1 LIVCPSNKRA
11 AAWLVFFFLLA
22 LAARMSWGQ
31 SQEFP
36 ALSSATSEL
45 SSYDTNALWAL
56 YFQTLTE
63 QDALLTMDKLRWQAF
78 ESSMLAYFESLQMQ
92 MLASQRT
99 ERRASLA
106 LQAAKT
112 ALNDSESSALSS
124 KREAEKALEMA
135 RFWKAG
141 TFITGGAAVALA
153 GLCWALAGK

>member
-1 LIVCPSNKRA
+1 MCPSNKRA

-22 LAARMSWGQ
+22 LAVRMSWGQ
-31 SQEFP
+31 DQESP

-45 SSYDTNALWAL
+45 SSYDTSELWAL

-63 QDALLTMDKLRWQAF
+63 QDALLTTDRLNWQAF
-78 ESSMLAYFESLQMQ
+78 ESSMLASFESLQMQ

-106 LQAAKT
+106 LQAART
-112 ALNDSESSALSS
+112 ALNASEQSALSS
-124 KREAEKALEMA
+124 KREAEKALKLA

-141 TFITGGAAVALA
+141 TFIAGGAAVALA
-153 GLCWALAGK
+153 GLCWALAGR